1 MTTSDKAV
9 KPPLVLIANEQEWS
23 ARSLETILGP
33 SGFAVL
39 RAYTGKQALD
49 LARSAHPDIVLVD
62 ARMPDMDGLDV
73 CQLLREDPR
82 FSPATPII
90 VTSSGP
96 AARAQRLAAL
106 RAGAWDYFTQPLDG
120 EVLLLKL
127 WTYSR
132 AKQSADSMRDE
143 SLLDNTTGLY
153 NIRGLARRARE
164 IGADA
169 FRRRDPLAC
178 VAFAPS
184 VGEDLTP
191 DPEELAL
198 RMAMHLGDVC
208 RASGRVSD
216 AIGRIGL
223 TEYAIIAPGTDGDA
237 AVRMIERLRTSI
249 AKAPFSNQGATSVM
263 DIRAG
268 YCAVDDFSTV
278 PIDAVEMLFRATT
291 ALRHLRDDTNAR
303 HIRAF
308 EERESRRE
316 EIGLGAGS

>member
-1 MTTSDKAV
+1 MTSSEKATR
-9 KPPLVLIANEQEWS
+9 PPLVLIANEQEWS

-39 RAYTGKQALD
+39 RAYSGRQALD
-49 LARSAHPDIVLVD
+49 LARSAHPDIVIID
-62 ARMPDMDGLDV
+62 SRMPDADGLEV
-73 CQLLREDPR
+73 CQQLREDPR

-143 SLLDNTTGLY
+143 SLLDGGTGLY

-164 IGADA
+164 IGAEA
-169 FRRRDPLAC
+169 YRRRDPLSC
-178 VAFAPS
+178 VAFAPT
-184 VGEDLTP
+184 VGTDSSAP

-208 RASGRVSD
+208 RVSGRVSD

-223 TEYAIIAPGTDGDA
+223 TEYAIIAPGTDADS
-237 AVRMIERLRTSI
+237 AVHMIERLRASI
-249 AKAPFSNQGATSVM
+249 AKAPFSNGGTVQVM

-278 PIDAVEMLFRATT
+278 SIDAVEMLFRATT
-291 ALRHLRDDTNAR
+291 ALRHLRDDSNTR
-303 HIRAF
+303 YIRSF
-308 EERESRRE
+308 DDS
-316 EIGLGAGS
+316 GSWEVAHT

>member
-1 MTTSDKAV
+1 MTTSEKATR
-9 KPPLVLIANEQEWS
+9 PPLVLIANEQEWS

-39 RAYTGKQALD
+39 RAYSGRQALD
-49 LARSAHPDIVLVD
+49 LARSAHPDMVILDV
-62 ARMPDMDGLDV
+62 RMPDIDGLDV
-73 CQLLREDPR
+73 CRQLREDPR

-90 VTSSGP
+90 MTSSGP

-143 SLLDNTTGLY
+143 SLLDGTTGLY

-164 IGADA
+164 IGSEA
-169 FRRRDPLAC
+169 FRRRDPLSC

-184 VGEDLTP
+184 IDSGRDDLSP
-191 DPEELAL
+191 DPEDLAL

-208 RASGRVSD
+208 RVSGRVSD

-223 TEYAIIAPGTDGDA
+223 SEYAIIAPGTDGDA
-237 AVRMIERLRTSI
+237 AVRMIERLRASI
-249 AKAPFSNQGATSVM
+249 ARTPFALDGQAHAM

-278 PIDAVEMLFRATT
+278 SIDAVEMLFRATT
-291 ALRHLRDDTNAR
+291 ALRHLRDDATAR
-303 HIRAF
+303 YIRAF
-308 EERESRRE
+308 DDAGAREVAR
-316 EIGLGAGS
+316 A

>member
-1 MTTSDKAV
+1 MTTSEKATR
-9 KPPLVLIANEQEWS
+9 PPLVLIANEQEWS

-39 RAYTGKQALD
+39 RAYSGRQALD
-49 LARSAHPDIVLVD
+49 LARSAHPDMVILDV
-62 ARMPDMDGLDV
+62 RMPDVDGLDV
-73 CQLLREDPR
+73 CRQLREDPR

-96 AARAQRLAAL
+96 TARAQRLAAL

-143 SLLDNTTGLY
+143 SLLDGTTGLY

-164 IGADA
+164 IGSEA
-169 FRRRDPLAC
+169 FRRRDPLSC

-184 VGEDLTP
+184 IDSGDDLSP
-191 DPEELAL
+191 DPEDLAL

-208 RASGRVSD
+208 RVSGRVSD

-223 TEYAIIAPGTDGDA
+223 SEYAIIAPGTDGDA
-237 AVRMIERLRTSI
+237 AVRMIERLRASI
-249 AKAPFSNQGATSVM
+249 ARTPFALDGNAHAM

-278 PIDAVEMLFRATT
+278 SIDAVEMLFRATT
-291 ALRHLRDDTNAR
+291 ALRHLRDDATAR
-303 HIRAF
+303 YIRAF
-308 EERESRRE
+308 DD
-316 EIGLGAGS
+316 AGSREVARA

>member
-1 MTTSDKAV
+1 MSDKAIR
-9 KPPLVLIANEQEWS
+9 PPLVLIANEQEWS

-39 RAYTGKQALD
+39 RAYTGRQALE
-49 LARSAHPDIVLVD
+49 LARTAHPDLVILD
-62 ARMPDMDGLDV
+62 VRMPDMDGLDV
-73 CQLLREDPR
+73 CQQLREDPR
-82 FSPATPII
+82 FNPATPII
-90 VTSSGP
+90 ATSSGP
-96 AARAQRLAAL
+96 AARAQRLMAL

-143 SLLDNTTGLY
+143 SLLDGTTGLY

-164 IGADA
+164 IGSEA

-178 VAFAPS
+178 VAFAPTVPAS
-184 VGEDLTP
+184 DSDGP

-208 RASGRVSD
+208 RTSGRVSD

-223 TEYAIIAPGTDGDA
+223 SEYAIIAPDTDGDA
-237 AVRMIERLRTSI
+237 AIRMIERLRGSI
-249 AKAPFSNQGATSVM
+249 AKIPFVLAGGEHLM

-278 PIDAVEMLFRATT
+278 SIDAVEMLFRATT
-291 ALRHLRDDTNAR
+291 ALRHLRDDASAR
-303 HIRAF
+303 YIRAF
-308 EERESRRE
+308 DDAGAREVART
-316 EIGLGAGS
+316 

>member
-1 MTTSDKAV
+1 MTTSEKATR
-9 KPPLVLIANEQEWS
+9 PPLVLIANEQEWS

-39 RAYTGKQALD
+39 RAYSGRQALD
-49 LARSAHPDIVLVD
+49 LARSAHPDMVIIDV
-62 ARMPDMDGLDV
+62 RMPDIDGLEV
-73 CQLLREDPR
+73 CQQLREDPR

-132 AKQSADSMRDE
+132 AKQSADSVRDE
-143 SLLDNTTGLY
+143 SLLDGTTGLY

-164 IGADA
+164 IGAEA
-169 FRRRDPLAC
+169 FRRRDPLSC
-178 VAFAPS
+178 VAFAPTIDD
-184 VGEDLTP
+184 GRDDLSP

-198 RMAMHLGDVC
+198 RVAMHLGDVC
-208 RASGRVSD
+208 RVSGRVSD

-223 TEYAIIAPGTDGDA
+223 SEYAIIAPSTDGDA
-237 AVRMIERLRTSI
+237 AVNMIERLRASI
-249 AKAPFSNQGATSVM
+249 AKSPFAVDGAAHAM

-278 PIDAVEMLFRATT
+278 SIDAVEMLFRATT
-291 ALRHLRDDTNAR
+291 ALRHLRDDATPR
-303 HIRAF
+303 YIRAF
-308 EERESRRE
+308 DDAGAREVART
-316 EIGLGAGS
+316 